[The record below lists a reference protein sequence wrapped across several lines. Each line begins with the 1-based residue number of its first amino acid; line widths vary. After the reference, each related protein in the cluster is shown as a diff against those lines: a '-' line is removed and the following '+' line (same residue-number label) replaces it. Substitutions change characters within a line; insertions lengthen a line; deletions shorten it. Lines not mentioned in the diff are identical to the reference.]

1 MFTKE
6 SLYINAIKYDTQLK
20 LDYKKLNE
28 NEIVETNNSV
38 FLVNDD
44 ILPLDIALKLN
55 SSQTQVDETYIST
68 LLISD
73 TTKLVPKDK
82 SSKLKDCEIA
92 SFNNEYDIA
101 VLKTTLFETKN
112 FFEKTGIDFI
122 YSAFH
127 IMNLHIE
134 QNVCKDEILV
144 FLFNNKVFILVL
156 NKNGSIVY
164 HKIEDLP
171 TFESI
176 KKTHFYDDD
185 IDGQKLFDEVYYLEL
200 SQIIQN
206 NLTKFYEKKSDSF
219 IEKVT
224 ILYNLKQLS
233 VEQINSLKEELLLK
247 VDYHPI
253 NVDEEIFELS
263 KDKHHRKSFVKPRK
277 KKKKTNYTN
286 LFIAGF
292 FLLAFFGIF
301 KLYTSFEKPIVQD
314 ENSEIKVQNKNV
326 KLPDHININDKIEK
340 RLNVLME
347 SIPYDVVLSELV
359 MDEDSLVM
367 KAKLLKDD
375 TFITSLKPNLDNLY
389 EDSQVEIAE
398 TFKDKK
404 VNIEAT
410 ITSKDFI
417 ELKDVEYKTNTQN
430 YIVDEF
436 FPILRVTEQ
445 LKILMPEDTI
455 IKFKSSNNADLT
467 KFYYLIN
474 MLVKSPKEF
483 YSVIEILNK
492 ELYSINIEYPV
503 SFIKTP
509 NGLEVEFN
517 LVFNQP
523 K

>member
-1 MFTKE
+1 MFAKE

-28 NEIVETNNSV
+28 NDIVETNNSV

-55 SSQTQVDETYIST
+55 SSQNQVDETYIST

-73 TTKLVPKDK
+73 TTKLVKKEK
-82 SSKLKDCEIA
+82 SAKLKDCEIA
-92 SFNNEYDIA
+92 SFNNEFDIA

-112 FFEKTGIDFI
+112 FFDKTGIDYI

-127 IMNLHIE
+127 VMNLHLE
-134 QNVCKDEILV
+134 QNISKDEILI
-144 FLFNNKVFILVL
+144 FLINNKAYILIL
-156 NKNGSIVY
+156 NSDSSIVY

-176 KKTHFYDDD
+176 KKTHFYEDDV
-185 IDGQKLFDEVYYLEL
+185 DGQKLFDEVYYLEL

-206 NLTKFYEKKSDSF
+206 TLTSFYEKNSGNF

-224 ILYNLKQLS
+224 ILYTLKQLTT
-233 VEQINSLKEELLLK
+233 EQIDNLKDELLLE

-253 NVDEEIFELS
+253 NIDEEVFELS
-263 KDKHHRKSFVKPRK
+263 KDKHQKKSFVKPRK

-286 LFIAGF
+286 LFIALF
-292 FLLAFFGIF
+292 FAIAFFGVF
-301 KLYTSFEKPIVQD
+301 KLYTNMETSTTE
-314 ENSEIKVQNKNV
+314 ENKEVISKNKNV
-326 KLPDHININDKIEK
+326 KLPDHININDKTITRVK
-340 RLNVLME
+340 AIMD
-347 SIPYDVVLSELV
+347 SIPYDVVLKEFV
-359 MDEDSLVM
+359 IDEDSLVL
-367 KAKLLKDD
+367 KTQLLKDD
-375 TFITSLKPNLDNLY
+375 TFITSLKPNLDELY
-389 EDSQVEIAE
+389 EDTQIEID
-398 TFKDKK
+398 TKDKK
-404 VNIEAT
+404 VNLEAT
-410 ITSKDFI
+410 ITSKDTI
-417 ELKDVEYKTNTQN
+417 ELKDIEYKINKEK
-430 YIVDEF
+430 YIKDEF

-455 IKFKSSNNADLT
+455 VKFKSSNNADIT

-474 MLVKSPKEF
+474 IVVKTPMEF
-483 YSVIEILNK
+483 YNLIDMLNA
-492 ELYSINIEYPV
+492 ELYSIHVMYPI
-503 SFIKTP
+503 SMIKTI

>member
-1 MFTKE
+1 MFAKE

-28 NEIVETNNSV
+28 NSIAETNNSV

-55 SSQTQVDETYIST
+55 SSQNQTDETYIST
-68 LLISD
+68 LLLSD
-73 TTKLVPKDK
+73 TTKLIKKDK
-82 SSKLKDCEIA
+82 SSKLKDCDIA

-112 FFEKTGIDFI
+112 FFEKTGIDYI

-127 IMNLHIE
+127 IMNLHLE
-134 QNVCKDEILV
+134 QNICKNEILV
-144 FLFNNKVFILVL
+144 FLFNNKAFILIL
-156 NKNGSIVY
+156 DKDSAIVY

-185 IDGQKLFDEVYYLEL
+185 VDGQKLFDEVYYLEL
-200 SQIIQN
+200 SEIIQN
-206 NLTKFYEKKSDSF
+206 TLTKFYEKNSDNF
-219 IEKVT
+219 IQKAT
-224 ILYNLKQLS
+224 ILYTLKQLGS
-233 VEQINSLKEELLLK
+233 EQIDNLKDELLLE

-253 NVDEEIFELS
+253 NIDEEIFELS
-263 KDKHHRKSFVKPRK
+263 KDKHQKKSFVKPRK
-277 KKKKTNYTN
+277 KKKKANYSN
-286 LFIAGF
+286 LFIAIF

-301 KLYTSFEKPIVQD
+301 KLYTNFETTSD
-314 ENSEIKVQNKNV
+314 ESNQEVKVVNKNV
-326 KLPDHININDKIEK
+326 KLPDHININDKIQS
-340 RLNVLME
+340 RVSAVLE
-347 SIPYDVVLSELV
+347 SIPYDVVLKEFV
-359 MDEDSLVM
+359 VDTDSLVL
-367 KAKLLKDD
+367 KAQLLKSD
-375 TFITSLKPNLDNLY
+375 TFITSLKPNLDELY
-389 EDSQVEIAE
+389 EDTQIEVSSE
-398 TFKDKK
+398 DKK
-404 VNIEAT
+404 INIDAS
-410 ITSKDFI
+410 ITSKDSI
-417 ELKDVEYKTNTQN
+417 KLKDKEFKTNTQS
-430 YIVDEF
+430 YIKDEF

-455 IKFKSSNNADLT
+455 VKFKSSNNADIT

-474 MLVKSPKEF
+474 MIVKSPKEF
-483 YSVIEILNK
+483 YDLIDMLNN
-492 ELYSINIEYPV
+492 ELYSIHLMYPV
-503 SFIKTP
+503 SMIKTI

>member
-1 MFTKE
+1 
-6 SLYINAIKYDTQLK
+6 
-20 LDYKKLNE
+20 
-28 NEIVETNNSV
+28 
-38 FLVNDD
+38 
-44 ILPLDIALKLN
+44 
-55 SSQTQVDETYIST
+55 
-68 LLISD
+68 
-73 TTKLVPKDK
+73 
-82 SSKLKDCEIA
+82 
-92 SFNNEYDIA
+92 
-101 VLKTTLFETKN
+101 
-112 FFEKTGIDFI
+112 
-122 YSAFH
+122 
-127 IMNLHIE
+127 
-134 QNVCKDEILV
+134 
-144 FLFNNKVFILVL
+144 
-156 NKNGSIVY
+156 
-164 HKIEDLP
+164 
-171 TFESI
+171 
-176 KKTHFYDDD
+176 
-185 IDGQKLFDEVYYLEL
+185 
-200 SQIIQN
+200 
-206 NLTKFYEKKSDSF
+206 
-219 IEKVT
+219 
-224 ILYNLKQLS
+224 
-233 VEQINSLKEELLLK
+233 
-247 VDYHPI
+247 
-253 NVDEEIFELS
+253 
-263 KDKHHRKSFVKPRK
+263 
-277 KKKKTNYTN
+277 
-286 LFIAGF
+286 
-292 FLLAFFGIF
+292 
-301 KLYTSFEKPIVQD
+301 
-314 ENSEIKVQNKNV
+314 
-326 KLPDHININDKIEK
+326 
-340 RLNVLME
+340 ME